1 MSNIKIKLKKV
12 NFIAIKVLFLKN
24 NLDIEKLLVFI
35 SILWWKKCKYLHGY
49 SYNDNKVKPLDIML
63 SKPSVYVKS
72 YDGQTKQTY
81 FLIEDNYLLQKCAN
95 TLFPKHFL
103 FLHLIILGTTSCQ
116 VLEYFSTISSS
127 LTLP

>member
-81 FLIEDNYLLQKCAN
+81 FLIEDNYLLKNVLTHYFQN
-95 TLFPKHFL
+95 TF
-103 FLHLIILGTTSCQ
+103 
-116 VLEYFSTISSS
+116 YFCI
-127 LTLP
+127 